1 MNIIFSKLIPEPGYL
16 RTIFYENL
24 FIWMVWLAGLV
35 MVIYYL
41 ILKKNMRMSKYYLM
55 LPLLIPLLSLL
66 SYKFA
71 YPYFY
76 AFIIPPAV
84 LFSGVLINKLVN
96 DFKSRG
102 SKITLVT
109 IFSLI
114 LIFFLNFMAHYK
126 IHAFNQTVSQKEIVD
141 VVHKIFSEPVP
152 YIDRCSM
159 ISSFPKVGLQMTT
172 WDMEKYVD
180 ANRPI
185 MRRILLKHSPVFIL
199 ANIVHLDLSLPR
211 GQTGIYKINPLFEE
225 DFNILKENFI
235 HHWGSIYVA
244 GKQFYFDSIG
254 RSQIIKILIPG
265 IYTLEADG
273 KVMINGVV
281 YEPGSKI
288 KFERMT
294 YTIEPLKLPMTVRLR
309 WGNDLYKPSFKPS
322 TQPLFWGYYLQAL
335 GIRSN

>member
-1 MNIIFSKLIPEPGYL
+1 
-16 RTIFYENL
+16 
-24 FIWMVWLAGLV
+24 MVWLVGLV

-41 ILKKNMRMSKYYLM
+41 ISKKNMRMSKYYLM

-66 SYKFA
+66 SYKFS

-76 AFIIPPAV
+76 TFIIPPAV
-84 LFSGVLINKLVN
+84 FFSGVLINKLVK
-96 DFKSRG
+96 DYKSRE
-102 SKITLVT
+102 SKVTIVT

-114 LIFFLNFMAHYK
+114 LIFFMNFIGHYK
-126 IHAFNQTVSQKEIVD
+126 IHAFDQTVSQKEIVD
-141 VVHKIFSEPVP
+141 IVHKIFPEPVP

-159 ISSFPKVGLQMTT
+159 ISSFPNVGLQMTT
-172 WDMEKYVD
+172 WDMEKYAD

-185 MRRILLKHSPVFIL
+185 MSRILFKHSPVFIL
-199 ANIVHLDLSLPR
+199 ANIVHLDLALPR
-211 GQTGIYKINPLFEE
+211 GQIGIYKINPLLKE

-244 GKQFYFDSIG
+244 GKQFYFDSTK
-254 RSQIIKILIPG
+254 RSQIIEKLFIPG
-265 IYTLEADG
+265 IYTLEADD

-294 YTIEPLKLPMTVRLR
+294 YTIEPLKLPMTITLR
-309 WGNDLYKPSFKPS
+309 WGNDLYKPTFEPA
-322 TQPLFWGYYLQAL
+322 TQPLFLGYYLQAL
-335 GIRSN
+335 RTRSN